1 MAAETYTLSPARF
14 GDKPLSRHTLIAKS
28 AKYEVVIGWDRA
40 LENFFAVVEEDGV
53 VIEWISGEP
62 SPEDV
67 ALRLAPWAAV
77 PEAVIEALRRDRGE
91 DEVNTFVDH
100 RVGLPPLA

>member
-1 MAAETYTLSPARF
+1 M
-14 GDKPLSRHTLIAKS
+14 SRHTLIAKS
-28 AKYEVVIGWDRA
+28 ANHEVVIGWDRA

-62 SPEDV
+62 TPEDV

-77 PEAVIEALRRDRGE
+77 PDAIIETLHRECGE

-100 RVGLPPLA
+100 RVGRPPLA